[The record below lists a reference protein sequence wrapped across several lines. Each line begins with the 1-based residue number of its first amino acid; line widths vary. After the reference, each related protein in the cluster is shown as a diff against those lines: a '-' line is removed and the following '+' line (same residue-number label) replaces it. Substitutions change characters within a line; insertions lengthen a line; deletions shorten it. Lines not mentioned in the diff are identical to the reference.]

1 MCLDSNPRPLVCESP
16 IITTTP
22 CLTTI
27 VGELLANKI
36 NNEDNATN
44 KPKILPLTV
53 KCVYDGDLLLA
64 ELECPRALATP

>member
-1 MCLDSNPRPLVCESP
+1 MVFLQIGISFFALV
-16 IITTTP
+16 
-22 CLTTI
+22 
-27 VGELLANKI
+27 ANKI